1 MKSSSEISP
10 TLQPHPLLQLMTSF
24 LRAIDHGDREIKE
37 KSGNLVR
44 QNCSLPTP
52 RMACR
57 EERKRIVYVRKRVS
71 FSAAHR
77 LFRYVAASYRH

>member
-1 MKSSSEISP
+1 
-10 TLQPHPLLQLMTSF
+10 
-24 LRAIDHGDREIKE
+24 
-37 KSGNLVR
+37 
-44 QNCSLPTP
+44 
-52 RMACR
+52 MACR